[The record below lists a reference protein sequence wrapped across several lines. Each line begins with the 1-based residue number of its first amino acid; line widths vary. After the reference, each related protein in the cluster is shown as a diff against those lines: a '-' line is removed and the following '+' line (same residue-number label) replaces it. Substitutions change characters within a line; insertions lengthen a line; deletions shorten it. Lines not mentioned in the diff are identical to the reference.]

1 MHLKEPRFP
10 CIPPLATTAAIVILL
25 ALGFSVL
32 SAYASSPWVEV
43 HPPVIEEMRLGIELI
58 HFIDADNGW
67 AEALG
72 DDIHADLVTGRTKQN
87 VLLRTSDGGV
97 SWRQV
102 EAPDDAHGFSGTFFY
117 SETGLA
123 GIGPQIFGTVSRIYW
138 TILIIIERGWRVD
151 MAFAARGGHG
161 AQPDWR
167 RSAGR
172 PH

>member
-10 CIPPLATTAAIVILL
+10 CIPPLATPAAIVILL

-102 EAPDDAHGFSGTFFY
+102 EAPDDAHGFPVHFSTPRLG
-117 SETGLA
+117 SRVLA
-123 GIGPQIFGTVSRIYW
+123 PNIW
-138 TILIIIERGWRVD
+138 NRVPNLLD
-151 MAFAARGGHG
+151 DINYYRTRMAG
-161 AQPDWR
+161 
-167 RSAGR
+167 
-172 PH
+172 